1 MKKIALVSG
10 VMLASLLVL
19 AGKSVETAKV
29 YGNCGMCKNRI
40 EKAAKEAG
48 AKTAEWNKETKVLTV
63 EFKSG
68 KASMED
74 ILKKIAAVG
83 HDSESFKTTEEVYN
97 KLPGCCKYDRTGKTT
112 SSH

>member
-1 MKKIALVSG
+1 MKKMAIVSG
-10 VMLASLLVL
+10 ILFASLLVW

-48 AKTAEWNKETKVLTV
+48 AKAAEWNNETKVLTV
-63 EFKSG
+63 TFKSE

-74 ILKKIAAVG
+74 ILKKIAAAG
-83 HDSESFKTTEEVYN
+83 HDSESFKSTDEVYN
-97 KLPGCCKYDRTGKTT
+97 KLPGCCKYDRTGKTKT
-112 SSH
+112 SH